1 MRLLKLALL
10 LLLIQGVFAQGFGE
24 IIKRSL
30 PRVSS
35 PLAQQHGIKGLIPGH
50 KIMIG
55 NSFSGPC
62 RIWIYGK
69 EYIADPGEIL
79 WDEKFNIP
87 KFSISVPIA
96 ALCYETKTSNHP
108 AMLVTKTMWLYG
120 DWEPQSQAWMI
131 NQQNFNTFS
140 SSSHS
145 ANNKQVRMKKIS
157 FPRPY
162 WANDLGI
169 QVLNASSSRIRV
181 FINEIDMGPVDPTDV
196 AFFRLAARG
205 TPLGWGFQIIIT
217 IETPTGIN
225 QLWDR
230 VSWTGL
236 FQTRQI
242 VFDGSRITL
251 AY

>member
-1 MRLLKLALL
+1 MRLARLVLL
-10 LLLIQGVFAQGFGE
+10 LLLMEGVFPQGFGD
-24 IIKRSL
+24 IIKGSL

-35 PLAQQHGIKGLIPGH
+35 PLAQQHGIKGLTPGH

-69 EYIADPGEIL
+69 EYVVDPGEIL

-87 KFSISVPIA
+87 KIA
-96 ALCYETKTSNHP
+96 VSFPVAVLCYEAKTFNHP
-108 AMLVTKTMWLYG
+108 VMWATKTMWLYG
-120 DWEPQSQAWMI
+120 DWEPQSQSWMI
-131 NQQNFNTFS
+131 YQQNFNTF

-169 QVLNASSSRIRV
+169 QVLNVSSSRIRV
-181 FINEIDMGPVDPTDV
+181 FINEIDMGPIDPTDV
-196 AFFRLAARG
+196 AFFRLAARSV
-205 TPLGWGFQIIIT
+205 PLGWGFQIIIT
-217 IETPTGIN
+217 IETPTGIS

-230 VSWTGL
+230 VSWTGS
-236 FQTRQI
+236 FQTRQV
-242 VFDGSRITL
+242 VFDGSRIIL
-251 AY
+251 AH